1 MSLTARPRGSTFLPS
16 ATRANP
22 TPRTGPAGSRCYR
35 TWQKSPQRFAVLT
48 ESADTSV
55 SVVTK
60 QAARVED
67 VRILQRNKVFGVE
80 FLVLLEDSTKV
91 WLSGEY
97 IADDLKTQYDAN
109 WWSAC
114 RQGEDVALEGI
125 LQHSC
130 GTLLYSRDAKQ
141 RSPIHFLAGVGNTVT
156 LKELLKER
164 ADVNAQDS
172 DGYTAAHLAAGY
184 MHLDALRCLLE
195 AGADAEL
202 EDRTGRSV
210 QGLLRTLLANMP
222 VTTATYSRRVSLESI
237 LSTIE
242 SHIYEEVFP
251 DRILSMRESNSGR
264 EYLVRWIDGY
274 EDMWV
279 TEMDI
284 SDDVISAFERNV
296 ENVVGKEVL
305 TVGDGRTAGK
315 QGKLIQVRKMR
326 LRNRTGIN

>member
-1 MSLTARPRGSTFLPS
+1 M
-16 ATRANP
+16 
-22 TPRTGPAGSRCYR
+22 
-35 TWQKSPQRFAVLT
+35 
-48 ESADTSV
+48 
-55 SVVTK
+55 
-60 QAARVED
+60 
-67 VRILQRNKVFGVE
+67 
-80 FLVLLEDSTKV
+80 
-91 WLSGEY
+91 
-97 IADDLKTQYDAN
+97 
-109 WWSAC
+109 
-114 RQGEDVALEGI
+114 
-125 LQHSC
+125 QHSC

-315 QGKLIQVRKMR
+315 QGKLIQWRDTQ
-326 LRNRTGIN
+326 LLSWI